1 MMNPFGVR
9 KMLIR
14 LCENAVQDSIGV
26 YKEDVLKQIT
36 ENGPDNDLDDELVES
51 IRNNY
56 FDVCANAV
64 YDHVL
69 NASTQSNIRFHQVA
83 SHPSPMVY
91 DIDVT
96 ISQAAGGVYAIA
108 HYSLTGKMA
117 KAKDC
122 IYLNHFQNSIME
134 TALQEL
140 DTIIK

>member
-1 MMNPFGVR
+1 MNPFGIR
-9 KMLIR
+9 KMLLR
-14 LCENAVQDSIGV
+14 LCENAVQDNIGV

-36 ENGPDNDLDDELVES
+36 ENGPDEELVES

-108 HYSLTGKMA
+108 YYSSTGKIA